1 MTVDPQPRIW
11 LALDALEHSDAPIG
25 AALGLARLLQAEL
38 KALFVER
45 DDLFRL
51 AAFPQSF
58 ERRLFGSSGVR
69 EPGSPTDE
77 LEQALRMQA
86 AALQRQLG
94 RAASATGVRWQ
105 FETARGRIV
114 PQALDRAGAVDCVV
128 VPATAVATAL
138 AIARRPLQVPPPGRS
153 AQAHSALRRQI
164 WAAPGTGPRAQ
175 RVLEVAHR
183 LLGGTSGGRLL
194 RPDSPEAAASV
205 RNSLRERGWLDE
217 WREASL
223 DDLRQARLAP
233 RGGDA
238 GLLLLPRPDD
248 ADERS
253 RLESLW
259 RRAGWPVVLV

>member
-38 KALFVER
+38 KALFIER

-58 ERRLFGSSGVR
+58 ERRLFGSPVVR
-69 EPGSPTDE
+69 EPASPTDE

-86 AALQRQLG
+86 AALHRQLG
-94 RAASATGVRWQ
+94 RAASATGVRWH

-128 VPATAVATAL
+128 VPAAAVATAL
-138 AIARRPLQVPPPGRS
+138 AIAHRPVRVASPGS
-153 AQAHSALRRQI
+153 STNAHSALRRQI
-164 WAAPGTGPRAQ
+164 WAAPGTGPRAR
-175 RVLEVAHR
+175 RVLELAHR
-183 LLGGTSGGRLL
+183 LLGGTSDGRLL
-194 RPDSPEAAASV
+194 MPDLPEAAASV
-205 RNSLRERGWLDE
+205 RSWLRARGWLDE
-217 WREASL
+217 WREAGL

-233 RGGDA
+233 RGEDA

-248 ADERS
+248 AAERN

-259 RRAGWPVVLV
+259 RRAGWPLVLV